1 MLIQLT
7 YLFQHGYISK
17 EIVTEE
23 RLLFFHFHFFF
34 FSIKLVL
41 LEVLQEQGLFFNTC
55 QACGLHRNH
64 SQVKDLEKG
73 FYSFLVLISW
83 QTVVSVYKHTSSQ
96 FLLQIFWGYSCSLN
110 HICYLNF
117 AISCGH
123 MIIVKVQ
130 ESYH

>member
-55 QACGLHRNH
+55 
-64 SQVKDLEKG
+64 
-73 FYSFLVLISW
+73 
-83 QTVVSVYKHTSSQ
+83 
-96 FLLQIFWGYSCSLN
+96 
-110 HICYLNF
+110 
-117 AISCGH
+117 
-123 MIIVKVQ
+123 
-130 ESYH
+130 